1 MRKVSKNLEETNEI
15 AKLFADKI
23 LKNNKSGALVVCL
36 SGDLGAGKTSFTK
49 AFAKHVGVRGNVAS
63 PTFIVMKKYALKQQ
77 KHKSLLH
84 FDAYNLK
91 NEKEL
96 LNLGWNQILS
106 NQDNL
111 IIIEWPEN
119 VKNIIPTDAHY
130 VYLSHNEGNSRV
142 LELK

>member
-63 PTFIVMKKYALKQQ
+63 PTFIVMKKYVLK
-77 KHKSLLH
+77 KK
-84 FDAYNLK
+84 K
-91 NEKEL
+91 IK
-96 LNLGWNQILS
+96 
-106 NQDNL
+106 
-111 IIIEWPEN
+111 
-119 VKNIIPTDAHY
+119 
-130 VYLSHNEGNSRV
+130 
-142 LELK
+142 